1 MTEPI
6 RVTTI
11 KPVDVHDV
19 QDQGC
24 KALIMLA
31 VSLGWSAAKSPG
43 PMHLVSPDDGAL
55 VRVPT
60 NTSIRMS
67 LWRSCLQSI
76 VRHSSSH
83 QATEELIEAIGKASK
98 MSKSHLSRMKALVL
112 FQPDEAEVEF
122 NVEPPKEDTT
132 VSINLDVIKAE
143 QRERTL
149 VKVEPYIVRLGARAT
164 GGNRNYVS
172 PNVMVWTWSD
182 GDQTLHCKFCD
193 MHFSTAVGVANHA
206 GQKHRGL
213 ATEGSFDNGGVLTP
227 TVLTPTP
234 YKSHEKKEEPPVV
247 EPEPEPITDE
257 EWVPFAKAVGIEP
270 EPEPDPDEIALRL
283 LQQIR
288 DLLWPG
294 IDQYVE
300 GLLDDAK
307 TARQERDA
315 AVARAEK
322 AEQYIQTLRE
332 LLNEQ

>member
-83 QATEELIEAIGKASK
+83 QATEELVEAIGKASK

-112 FQPDEAEVEF
+112 WQPDEAEVEF
-122 NVEPPKEDTT
+122 NVEPPKP
-132 VSINLDVIKAE
+132 
-143 QRERTL
+143 ERTL

-206 GQKHRGL
+206 SQKHRGL
-213 ATEGSFDNGGVLTP
+213 TSEGTFDNFGRMAP
-227 TVLTPTP
+227 TVMAPTP
-234 YKSHEKKEEPPVV
+234 YKPHEKKEEPPVI
-247 EPEPEPITDE
+247 EPMPITDE
-257 EWVPFAKAVGIEP
+257 EWVPFAEAVGIEP
-270 EPEPDPDEIALRL
+270 KPEPDL
-283 LQQIR
+283 LDQIKN
-288 DLLWPG
+288 LLWPG
-294 IDQYVE
+294 IDDYVQA
-300 GLLDDAK
+300 LVA
-307 TARQERDA
+307 ERDA